1 MTQEGQAK
9 RPDLAAV
16 LDRLKGFQRAAVE
29 VAFERL
35 YTSADGSQRFL
46 IADEVGLGK
55 TLIARGIA
63 AKAIDHMWED
73 VERIDVVYICSNLA
87 IARQNLERLQ
97 LGEPTLVDRLTM
109 LPLTAGSLAGRDGKP
124 KKLNFFAFTPATSFD
139 HGSHLGAARE
149 RLLLFHMM
157 QNIWRVKGSG
167 PKNLLQGTVKR
178 RKNWRERIRKFPKAD
193 ISKELQKEFA
203 RTLES
208 ADEVERMEGGR
219 GIRSRWEEACS
230 DFRYYKKPWPPQ
242 LVEMRGK
249 LVAELRSLLAKSCV
263 SALEPD
269 LVILDEFQRFKHL
282 LDTKNGGPAAE
293 LAQEL
298 FGWQGEKEGESARVL
313 LLSAT
318 PYKMFTLAHEADEDD
333 HYEDFLRTVEFLHN
347 NVVQTDELRTDLVLF
362 RRETLRYGQG
372 GKNTLPK
379 LRGRIER
386 NLRRV
391 MSRTERTLHG
401 QDGDGMLKSVSMP
414 EVTLQRND
422 LVDYLG
428 LQQVARALERPDLIE
443 LWKSSPYLLSMA
455 DNYAFVR
462 DINEAAEGAEESPD
476 LLHALDVAHSSRL
489 LPEDIAAYKRID
501 PQNARLRS
509 LEADVLDSN
518 LWRCLWMP
526 PSLPSY
532 ELGEPFAAVA
542 EKGATKRLVF
552 SAWNVVPKVISGL
565 LSYEAERRIHLEAE
579 EAPGNSADD
588 RKLRKGLL
596 QIARSGGRLTG
607 MPVLGLMYPSPVLA
621 WLGDPRSCMASAGK
635 LISLEEIYVQVE
647 RSIRVEL
654 EPIVRNAPTSG
665 PEDESWYW
673 AAPILLDLRDKRT
686 GSSCRGFWESEQL
699 ASDWAEGGLADE
711 DEQDDAGIG
720 WSGHVQEA
728 LGVVSGERS
737 MGRVPS
743 DLVSVLARLAVG
755 GPANAS
761 IRALHR
767 VCQGSKTHSVELR
780 IAAAQIGWGFRSYFN
795 GPEAMSI
802 IRQRDRKTPY
812 WQKVLAY
819 CCAGALGDLLD
830 EHLHVCRDQLG
841 LFDAEPGR
849 ASQGIAVAMVQAL
862 TLRAAR
868 QEYHSYHFERVG
880 ARPTSVALERQRLRG
895 HFAMRFG
902 NQKSESDDKAGQ
914 RSDDVRAAF
923 NSPFWPFVLASTSV
937 GQEGLDFHPWCHAV
951 VHWNLPANPVDLEQ
965 REGRVHRFMGHAVRK
980 NVAADFAATV
990 RDLKGGDDPWRVLFA
1005 NARGDTRN
1013 DRNGLVP
1020 FWIYPRKGGAFI
1032 ERRVPC
1038 LPLSRDALRLD
1049 DLRRSLAVY
1058 RMVFGQP
1065 RQDELL
1071 AFLLERIPAEEIEE
1085 ASLEMRINLAP

>member
-1 MTQEGQAK
+1 MTKVSRTK
-9 RPDLAAV
+9 RPDVAAV

-29 VAFERL
+29 VAFHRL
-35 YTSADGSQRFL
+35 YASSDGSKRFL

-73 VERIDVVYICSNLA
+73 VERIDVVYICSNLS

-97 LGEPTLVDRLTM
+97 LGEPTPVDRLTM
-109 LPLTAGSLAGRDGKP
+109 LPLTAGSLTGSGGKP
-124 KKLNFFAFTPATSFD
+124 NKLNFFAFTPATSFD

-149 RLLLFHMM
+149 RLLIYHMM
-157 QNIWRVKGSG
+157 QDIWWVGGSG
-167 PKNLLQGTVKR
+167 PKNLLQGTVQ
-178 RKNWRERIRKFPKAD
+178 RKQNWRERIRNFPKDD
-193 ISKELQKEFA
+193 ISKDLQKAFA

-208 ADEVERMEGGR
+208 ADETERMKGGC
-219 GIRSRWEEACS
+219 GIRARWEEACS
-230 DFRYYKKPWPPQ
+230 DFRYYKKRWPDS
-242 LVEMRGK
+242 LKVRRGK
-249 LVAELRSLLAKSCV
+249 LVAELRRLLAKSCIG
-263 SALEPD
+263 ALEPD

-282 LDTKNGGPAAE
+282 LDTENVGPAAE

-298 FGWQGEKEGESARVL
+298 FGWQGEKEGEAARVL

-318 PYKMFTLAHEADEDD
+318 PYKMYTLAHEAEEDD
-333 HYEDFLRTVEFLHN
+333 HYEDFLRTVEFLQSDA
-347 NVVQTDELRTDLVLF
+347 VQTDELRADLALF
-362 RRETLRYGQG
+362 RRETLRFGQSG
-372 GKNTLPK
+372 ESILPE

-386 NLRRV
+386 SLRRV
-391 MSRTERTLHG
+391 MSRTERTLPG
-401 QDGDGMLKSVSMP
+401 QGGDGMLQAVAMPNVS
-414 EVTLQRND
+414 LQKND

-428 LQQVARALERPDLIE
+428 LQQVARAVERPNLIE

-455 DNYAFVR
+455 DSYAFVR
-462 DINEAAEGAEESPD
+462 DIEKAVARSEESQD
-476 LLHALDVAHSSRL
+476 LLSALDGALSSRL
-489 LPEDIAAYKRID
+489 SPEDIAAYKRID

-509 LEADVLDSN
+509 LETDVLDSG

-526 PSLPSY
+526 PSMPSY
-532 ELGEPFAAVA
+532 ELGEPFASVA
-542 EKGATKRLVF
+542 KNGATKRLIF
-552 SAWNVVPKVISGL
+552 SAWNVVPKAISGL
-565 LSYEAERRIHLEAE
+565 LSYEVERRVHHQAE
-579 EAPGNSADD
+579 DTPGNSADE

-596 QIARSGGRLTG
+596 QIARSGGRVTG
-607 MPVLGLMYPSPVLA
+607 MPVLAMMYPSPALA
-621 WLGDPRSCMASAGK
+621 WLGDPRSCMASAEK
-635 LISLEEIYVQVE
+635 PTTLEEVLRHVE
-647 RSIRVEL
+647 CAIQEEL
-654 EPIVRNAPTSG
+654 KPVVSNAPDDG

-673 AAPILLDLRDKRT
+673 AAPILLDLCNRNT
-686 GSSCRGFWESEQL
+686 GPSCRKFWKSEQL
-699 ASDWAEGGLADE
+699 ASDWAKGGAADD
-711 DEQDDAGIG
+711 DEQEDAGVG
-720 WSGHVQEA
+720 WLDHVQEA
-728 LGVVSGERS
+728 LGVVNGERD
-737 MGRVPS
+737 MGRVPN
-743 DLVSVLARLAVG
+743 DLVSVLARLAIG

-761 IRALHR
+761 LRALHR
-767 VCQGSKTHSVELR
+767 VCQGSKPHSLKLR

-802 IRQRDRKTPY
+802 VRKRGRKTPY
-812 WQKVLAY
+812 WQKVLTY

-830 EHLHVCRDQLG
+830 EHFHVCRDQLG

-849 ASQGIAVAMVQAL
+849 ASQGIAMAMVQSL

-868 QEYHSYHFERVG
+868 QEYHSFHFEREG
-880 ARPTSVALERQRLRG
+880 DRPTSVTLERQRLRG

-914 RSDDVRAAF
+914 RTDDVRAAF

-951 VHWNLPANPVDLEQ
+951 VHWNLPSNPVDLEQ

-990 RDLKGGDDPWRVLFA
+990 RDIEDSEDPWRELFV
-1005 NARGDTRN
+1005 NARQATIN

-1020 FWIYPRKGGAFI
+1020 FWIYPREGGASI

-1071 AFLLERIPAEEIEE
+1071 AFLLERIPAGDIEE
-1085 ASLEMRINLAP
+1085 AASEMRINLAP